1 MSRSRITQLLRRITP
16 NLYDPPLATR
26 PWGDFKGA
34 MAGALAS
41 IPLTIAYGLLIG
53 GALGESSRGIG
64 VLMALYGSVVVGVL
78 ATLLGGC
85 PFLVAGPRA
94 ATLLVF
100 AALIGHLS
108 HSPALAQVANPAPL
122 VLALACTAVAGAGM
136 LKLLYGAFRL
146 GRLANYVPLQVVAG
160 FTNGTALLVVLS
172 QVWAA
177 TGVPAQKSVLD
188 LFSHWHEVRPAG
200 LLLALATA
208 LAMKFLPREI
218 RRVPTILLV
227 FAVGTAIYHLLASL
241 GLGNALGGA
250 LPPPPEHFSLSF
262 IGDDAYAL
270 LLGPQ
275 GGELIHP
282 MLIAAVSMS
291 ILSTLD
297 TLLATAAADGVT
309 MRRSDANRQLMAEG
323 LGNALAG
330 MFVMAPGSGSMVRTQ
345 AALNAGMASA
355 ATPIAIA
362 VITLGVTVAL
372 SPLIAFLPQA
382 VMAGILISLGLDLI
396 DKWTL
401 VQLRRLF
408 AGRRVPVATDGDLL
422 VVTVVVATA
431 LLFNLATAVGMGML
445 LSLLSFVMQMA
456 HSPIRRCYPATALIP
471 GIFGDIA
478 RRNFIEQHGKHIAI
492 IEIEGALFFGTASEL
507 EVSVDTLANDEVIH
521 VVIDLKRV
529 KHIDATGAHALERI
543 SAKLSHRG
551 GMLVVSH
558 AGRDRRERKEH
569 FLARN
574 VRKKALS
581 RSNWEIL
588 SYLGTVGVLGEE
600 RFLRNTDSA
609 VALCEKH
616 LATKL
621 SEDAE
626 TKELLNLRSSLIQ
639 ALDRSMLRRLRNYW
653 TRISYAPGDMVFAQG
668 SGADGVFFVTSG
680 RVDVMVS
687 VAGSEYKRKL
697 QSLTPG
703 AVFGELALI
712 DDLPRST
719 SIVAAE
725 ATTCYWV
732 SAENFGKLKAEQT
745 DIALAMVANVAMI
758 FVERLRAT
766 DTMLA
771 DMEA

>member
-1 MSRSRITQLLRRITP
+1 MPNNGFTGLLRRIAP

-26 PWGDFKGA
+26 PWGDFNGA
-34 MAGALAS
+34 MAGALAA
-41 IPLTIAYGLLIG
+41 IPLTLAYGLIIG

-85 PFLVAGPRA
+85 PFLIAGPRA

-100 AALIGHLS
+100 AALISHLS
-108 HSPALAQVANPAPL
+108 HAPALAQVANPAPL
-122 VLALACTAVAGAGM
+122 VLALACTSVAGAGM
-136 LKLLYGAFRL
+136 LKLLFGAFRL
-146 GRLANYVPLQVVAG
+146 GRLADYVPLQVVAG

-188 LFSHWHEVRPAG
+188 LFSHLPEVRPAG

-208 LAMKFLPREI
+208 VAMKLLPREI
-218 RRVPTILLV
+218 KRVPTILLV
-227 FAVGTAIYHLLASL
+227 FAVGTAIYHFFASF
-241 GLGNALGGA
+241 GLGSVLGGT
-250 LPPPPEHFSLSF
+250 LPPAPDHFSLSF

-270 LLGPQ
+270 LFGPQ

-282 MLIAAVSMS
+282 MVVAAVSMS

-323 LGNALAG
+323 IGNALAG

-345 AALNAGMASA
+345 AALNGGMASA
-355 ATPIAIA
+355 AAPIAIA
-362 VITLGVTVAL
+362 VITLGVTVVL
-372 SPLIAFLPQA
+372 GPLIAFLPQA
-382 VMAGILISLGLDLI
+382 VMAGILISLGIDLV

-401 VQLRRLF
+401 IQLRRLF
-408 AGRRVPVATDGDLL
+408 AGRRVPVATDSDLL
-422 VVTVVVATA
+422 VVAVVVATA
-431 LLFNLATAVGMGML
+431 LIFNLATAVGMGML
-445 LSLLSFVMQMA
+445 LSLSSFVMQMA

-507 EVSVDTLANDEVIH
+507 EVSVDTLADDGVVH

-529 KHIDATGAHALERI
+529 KHIDATGGRALERI
-543 SAKLSHRG
+543 HAKLSQRG

-569 FLARN
+569 FLAKTMH
-574 VRKKALS
+574 KKRLS

-588 SYLGTVGVLGEE
+588 TYLGTVGVLGED

-609 VALCEKH
+609 VALCERH

-621 SEDAE
+621 IEDAE

-653 TRISYAPGDMVFAQG
+653 TRVAFAPGDVVFDQG
-668 SGADGVFFVTSG
+668 GRPDGVFFVTSG
-680 RVDVMVS
+680 RVDVMAS
-687 VAGSEYKRKL
+687 VAGSEYKRKV
-697 QSLTPG
+697 QSLTSG

-712 DDLPRST
+712 DDMPRST
-719 SIVAAE
+719 SIVATE
-725 ATTCYWV
+725 PTTCYWV
-732 SAENFGKLKAEQT
+732 SAENFRRLKTEQT